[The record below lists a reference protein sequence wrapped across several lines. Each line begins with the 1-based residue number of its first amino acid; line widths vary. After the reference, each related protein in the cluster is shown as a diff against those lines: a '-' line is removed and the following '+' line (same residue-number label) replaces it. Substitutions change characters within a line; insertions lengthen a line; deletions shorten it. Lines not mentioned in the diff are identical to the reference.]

1 MISYNKMKTR
11 IIFLRSKGCREGY
24 RPGKAEQEISDSHGD
39 PSHERAQPS
48 KPGQF
53 YRGQSIFTHMTGIYF

>member
-53 YRGQSIFTHMTGIYF
+53 Y